1 MKNKTKF
8 TFLTAILSLSLLL
21 SACGDNSNSSNQQSS
36 NPEGTSSVVENSSS
50 SEEGKS
56 SSSEAQSSSQS
67 SSSSVASKHT
77 VTFVVDGKTV
87 QTSQVEDGGIA
98 NYEGAEPT
106 KNPDDNAVK
115 YR

>member
-50 SEEGKS
+50 SEEGVS
-56 SSSEAQSSSQS
+56 RSSETQSSSQS
-67 SSSSVASKHT
+67 SDHNCFHFHKQSPSSS
-77 VTFVVDGKTV
+77 
-87 QTSQVEDGGIA
+87 GIS
-98 NYEGAEPT
+98 EC
-106 KNPDDNAVK
+106 NP
-115 YR
+115 